1 MPLIPDVC
9 GSFASD
15 ASIDVVAD
23 VSFFLAKKKNAL
35 CLVLHCVTVGPFVAS
50 RIKASLYRL

>member
-23 VSFFLAKKKNAL
+23 VSFFLAKKK
-35 CLVLHCVTVGPFVAS
+35 TPYAS
-50 RIKASLYRL
+50 CFIVSLLAPLWLRE

>member
-9 GSFASD
+9 HSFPSD

-23 VSFFLAKKKNAL
+23 VSILLAKKKKHIHAPCFIVAL
-35 CLVLHCVTVGPFVAS
+35 S